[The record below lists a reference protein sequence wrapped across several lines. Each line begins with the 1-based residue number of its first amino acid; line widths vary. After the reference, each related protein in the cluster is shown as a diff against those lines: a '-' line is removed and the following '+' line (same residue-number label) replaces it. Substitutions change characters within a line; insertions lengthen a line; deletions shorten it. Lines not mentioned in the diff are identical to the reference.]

1 MKKHLKFL
9 VLILLLATV
18 CSSCKKENLDDYNYV
33 EERQNEAVYN
43 SGKRTTST
51 SSGATVLGVKL
62 QNPYSVSNMQQAYSN
77 LQNKDPDFP
86 LMSIRAIKKKST
98 FLKS

>member
-33 EERQNEAVYN
+33 EERQNEAI
-43 SGKRTTST
+43 
-51 SSGATVLGVKL
+51 TVTHVTASLIAFMTK
-62 QNPYSVSNMQQAYSN
+62 PIFYE
-77 LQNKDPDFP
+77 
-86 LMSIRAIKKKST
+86 I
-98 FLKS
+98 